1 MGDLEELN
9 GLQDSL
15 EVNKTAEYSSVSSWV
30 PGEMTAGALVKEV
43 LSRNP
48 RESNECLFNST
59 SAQGTPLITELIVIA
74 DKAAVWELTDNKDCV
89 GKIKSAIKG
98 RDDK

>member
-1 MGDLEELN
+1 
-9 GLQDSL
+9 
-15 EVNKTAEYSSVSSWV
+15 
-30 PGEMTAGALVKEV
+30 MTAGALVKEV

-98 RDDK
+98 RDDQQGTLFPIREKKSRFTHLFLDGHM